1 MNELSIAVF
10 NVTSSG
16 VNYYLDSHEE
26 EITTEI
32 QVTPNHVTSTIRGIS
47 DNTEVMEF
55 HVDKDS
61 EHLTVTLMDT
71 ESNEKFSYNFSLEDV
86 AQYPHST
93 AKDIWLIFYS

>member
-1 MNELSIAVF
+1 
-10 NVTSSG
+10 
-16 VNYYLDSHEE
+16 
-26 EITTEI
+26 
-32 QVTPNHVTSTIRGIS
+32 
-47 DNTEVMEF
+47 MEF

-93 AKDIWLIFYS
+93 AKDIWLIFYT

>member
-1 MNELSIAVF
+1 MINMINVQLKELYA
-10 NVTSSG
+10 N
-16 VNYYLDSHEE
+16 
-26 EITTEI
+26 
-32 QVTPNHVTSTIRGIS
+32 
-47 DNTEVMEF
+47 
-55 HVDKDS
+55 DKDS